1 MEIRITQSKQ
11 LFHMSFLVSLGIISS
26 NKQQKMN
33 TENRKEKKVV
43 MTYQLNSK
51 KDK

>member
-33 TENRKEKKVV
+33 TENRKERKESCNDLP
-43 MTYQLNSK
+43 TEQQER
-51 KDK
+51 